1 MSIEE
6 NFTCKLQM
14 QQIVLEI
21 DNIFRSTVVVDD
33 DCSRVSCRSAATS
46 QECLFTFFAFTCI
59 SIREVATIILN
70 TFLCHPFVQ

>member
-46 QECLFTFFAFTCI
+46 QVCLSTFFAFVCLG
-59 SIREVATIILN
+59 SREVATII
-70 TFLCHPFVQ
+70 FKHVLCHPFVQ